1 MPRRSCGASGVYLRP
16 AEMRDFEEWA
26 ALRDSSRTFLSAW
39 EPVWPSDDLTRAAFR
54 RRLRLHAEEM
64 SRDEAYPFLVFRED
78 EVMVGGLTIGQ
89 IRRGVAQ
96 TATLGYWMG
105 EAYAGRGYMS
115 RAVRA
120 AADFVFS
127 TLRLHRLEAACLPHN
142 EASMRLLESV
152 GFQRRGLCARP
163 ICASTAGGR
172 TISSSRSSRAIRSW
186 PRCGRS
192 TEADTPFAG
201 SLPTGRCRGG
211 SGRPGRWRACGA
223 QPNVL
228 DAAIGS

>member
-1 MPRRSCGASGVYLRP
+1 MALFRLGPSHDATTIVRGSGVFLRP
-16 AEMRDFEEWA
+16 AEMRDFDEWA
-26 ALRDSSRTFLSAW
+26 ALRERSRTFLSAW

-78 EVMVGGLTIGQ
+78 EAMVGGLTIGQ

-120 AADFVFS
+120 AANFVFS
-127 TLRLHRLEAACLPHN
+127 SLRLHRLEAACLPHN
-142 EASMRLLESV
+142 DASMNLLESV
-152 GFQRRGLCARP
+152 GFQREGYARSYLR
-163 ICASTAGGR
+163 INGR
-172 TISSSRSSRAIRSW
+172 WQDHILYALLENDPVR
-186 PRCGRS
+186 P
-192 TEADTPFAG
+192 P
-201 SLPTGRCRGG
+201 
-211 SGRPGRWRACGA
+211 GRP
-223 QPNVL
+223 L
-228 DAAIGS
+228 DMR

>member
-1 MPRRSCGASGVYLRP
+1 MALFRLGPSHDATTVVRGSGIYLRP

-39 EPVWPSDDLTRAAFR
+39 EPVWPSDDLTRASFR

-120 AADFVFS
+120 AANFVFS

-142 EASMRLLESV
+142 EASMRLLQSV
-152 GFQRRGLCARP
+152 GFRHEGYARSYLR
-163 ICASTAGGR
+163 IN
-172 TISSSRSSRAIRSW
+172 
-186 PRCGRS
+186 
-192 TEADTPFAG
+192 
-201 SLPTGRCRGG
+201 
-211 SGRPGRWRACGA
+211 GRWQDHILYALLETDTVMAPVR
-223 QPNVL
+223 PL
-228 DAAIGS
+228 DGR